1 MTIMKNY
8 KAFRLSKKTVFIFS
22 RQKQNTFG
30 MQTDPTTSLT
40 VTATIT
46 DTHTK

>member
-1 MTIMKNY
+1 MKNH
-8 KAFRLSKKTVFIFS
+8 KTLRLNKKTVFIYS
-22 RQKQNTFG
+22 RRTQNAVG

-40 VTATIT
+40 VTATVT